1 VVLTAA
7 ARSVLSAA
15 VIERRRCRTV
25 TVSLGC
31 MRSMAA
37 EAQPILLLR
46 SSAAAY
52 RPSTSGSVA
61 KPSCSTLAQTWSAL
75 ISAGPGLVY
84 GNPNVSGSG
93 PPMCWSVRWRR
104 RNGEQSD
111 WPLSWRDQLP
121 ESILGGIRF
130 IPGGR

>member
-15 VIERRRCRTV
+15 VIAWPRCRTV
-25 TVSLGC
+25 TVSPGC

-75 ISAGPGLVY
+75 ISAGPWPGLRQPERKRFRSSNLLERSLEEVK
-84 GNPNVSGSG
+84 
-93 PPMCWSVRWRR
+93 RR
-104 RNGEQSD
+104 TK
-111 WPLSWRDQLP
+111 
-121 ESILGGIRF
+121 
-130 IPGGR
+130 